1 MLSVQD
7 FMEKQIVIV
16 SCDELKE
23 MILKNEN
30 LAVYKDGK
38 IVHQIS
44 VFKVFCVFVMWE
56 CTITTKLVSK
66 LLDFGISVYFLSI
79 NLKPKFLIGNQLE
92 WNYILRQKQ
101 YAFGDEVVL
110 SQLVVKNKMTN
121 QMNLL
126 KEIREKDD
134 QMHQAIESMKELI
147 DKVDLAKNVDSL
159 RWLEWNCGK
168 LFFTNYFKVI
178 NRRKR
183 MPRTRA
189 DIPNLLM
196 DIGYTFIYNFVEA
209 NLNLYGF
216 DIYKGFYHQL
226 FFERKSLVCDL
237 VEPFRCLIDKQIRKM
252 YNLWQVKD
260 KDFKLIK
267 GEYTLDW
274 DSRNYYLK
282 ILISPILEN
291 KETIFA
297 YVKNYYRAIIKGNI
311 ELIEPFYI

>member
-1 MLSVQD
+1 MLSAQD
-7 FMEKQIVIV
+7 FMEKQIVII
-16 SCDELKE
+16 SCDELKDLN
-23 MILKNEN
+23 LKNEN
-30 LAVYKDGK
+30 LAVHKDWK

-44 VFKVFCVFVMWE
+44 VFKIFCIFVMGE

-66 LLDFGISVYFLSI
+66 LLDFGIWVYFLSI
-79 NLKPKFLIGNQLE
+79 NLKPKFLIGSQLE
-92 WNYILRQKQ
+92 WNYILRHKQ
-101 YAFGDEVVL
+101 YNFGNEVAL

-126 KEIREKDD
+126 KEIRDKDEEM
-134 QMHQAIESMKELI
+134 QQAIKSMKELI
-147 DKVDLAKNVDSL
+147 DKVDSVKNIDSL

-178 NRRKR
+178 KRRKR

-237 VEPFRCLIDKQIRKM
+237 VEPFRCLIDRQIRKM
-252 YNLWQVKD
+252 YNLWQVKE

-267 GEYTLDW
+267 GEYNLEW
-274 DSRNYYLK
+274 DNRNYYLK
-282 ILISPILEN
+282 ILISPIIEN
-291 KETIFA
+291 KESMFA
-297 YVKNYYRAIIKGNI
+297 YVKNYYRAIIKENI
-311 ELIEPFYI
+311 DLIEPFYI